1 MKNSTKFLTL
11 IAVTL
16 LFVSSITSCNEK
28 AKESTETVVESTFNL
43 STAKA
48 EIEAATK
55 QFMTFVA
62 AADSIGLGNLYT
74 QDAKFMMTGAPAI
87 SGIENIQSTFSG
99 IIKSGISNADLRT
112 IEVWGTEDLITEE
125 GEYSLFAGETEVDQ
139 GKYLVLWKKE
149 EGEWKFF
156 RDIFNSNLSAQE

>member
-48 EIEAATK
+48 EIEAVNK
-55 QFMTFVA
+55 QFKKFIT

-74 QDAKFMMTGAPAI
+74 PDAKFMMTGAPAI
-87 SGIENIQSTFSG
+87 SGIENIQSTFFG
-99 IIKSGISNADLRT
+99 IIKSGVSNADLRT

-125 GEYSLFAGETEVDQ
+125 GEYSLFVGEAEVDQ
-139 GKYLVLWKKE
+139 GKYLVLWKKVD
-149 EGEWKFF
+149 GKWKFF
-156 RDIFNSNLSAQE
+156 RDIFNSNLPTE

>member
-1 MKNSTKFLTL
+1 MKNSTKFFTL
-11 IAVTL
+11 VAVTI
-16 LFVSSITSCNEK
+16 FVSSITSCNEK

-48 EIEAATK
+48 EIEAANK

-125 GEYSLFAGETEVDQ
+125 GEYSLFVGETEVDQ

-149 EGEWKFF
+149 DGKWKLF
-156 RDIFNSNLSAQE
+156 RDIFNSNLPAE